1 LKGHV
6 ILVLISA
13 GMDIKKS
20 RRTALKIAIAGA
32 GTTGA
37 YCYRLLSIQGLDV
50 HVYDGKHKPA
60 CGISPCAWGTSRGFM
75 ELTSVAGLTP
85 EKYILQRFDSVLMD
99 DFAVKGELMTFDK
112 PAFIRDLLEGAEI
125 RKGPIQVGRYDR
137 IIDATGVSRSFLPSI
152 NNDLLLPAIQCRIKT
167 EERLE
172 NRIKLGGV
180 GYAWCFPLG
189 ARGYHIGCGTLI
201 GDPAI
206 YFKQLNW
213 LPKES
218 SHPHTKTLCACT
230 GTLRLT
236 GPHHSQPFS
245 VDGASQGIWGVGE
258 SIGCVAPL
266 AGDGIVP
273 GMKSVQLL
281 LKHWDDPMGYSRAI
295 LKEFEW
301 MKTERHVI
309 DKLLAS
315 SPLGIRDAWVLMKNS
330 KRMALQVGLKQAI
343 KFLRALRK

>member
-1 LKGHV
+1 LKGYV
-6 ILVLISA
+6 VLILVFA
-13 GMDIKKS
+13 GIDIKKS

-37 YCYRLLSIQGLDV
+37 YCYRLLRKQGLDV
-50 HVYDGKHKPA
+50 HVYDGKHNTA
-60 CGISPCAWGTSRGFM
+60 CGINPCAWGTSRGFM
-75 ELTSVAGLTP
+75 ELTSAAGLTP
-85 EKYILQRFDSVLMD
+85 EKYILQRFDAVLMD
-99 DFAVKGELMTFDK
+99 DVPVKGELMTFDK

-137 IIDATGVSRSFLPSI
+137 IIDATGVSRSFLPFI
-152 NNDLLLPAIQCRIKT
+152 KDDLLLRAIQRRIDT
-167 EERLE
+167 GERLG
-172 NRIKLGGV
+172 NRIKLGGI

-189 ARGYHIGCGTLI
+189 AQGYHIGCGTLI

-206 YFKQLNW
+206 YLKELDW
-213 LPKES
+213 LSKES
-218 SHPHTKTLCACT
+218 SDPHTKTLCACA

-236 GPHHSQPFS
+236 GPHHSQPFC

-281 LKHWDDPMGYSRAI
+281 LKHWDDPTGYSRAI

-315 SPLGIRDAWVLMKNS
+315 SPLGIKDAWVLRKNS
-330 KRMALQVGLKQAI
+330 KRMALQVGLKEAV
-343 KFLRALRK
+343 KFLKTLTN